1 MLSHNL
7 LKNLYKIIL
16 VIICS
21 LSLNVTFIYPQSDLK
36 TRISTGLEALYNFNF
51 KSSDKTFNSIL
62 SKYPDHPA
70 GYHYKSISYLWFYL
84 DSKDESNLNK
94 FIELSDSAIE
104 KAEIKLKS
112 DSSDLFSLYILS
124 SVYGNRTFA
133 YTRDENYFDA
143 VFAARKFHLYSDE
156 LLAKDSL
163 YYDAYMGKGL
173 FNFAISQAPQTWSWA
188 INLVGM
194 AGDKKKGLQFL
205 EIASKKGNFAKVEAK
220 FYLSQIFSEFLL
232 KYAQS
237 KKLLNELIFRFPKN
251 LLFRFA
257 LANLQVKTFDLSSA
271 SRNYMTIYSSTDTN
285 FIQLKNYS
293 AMLMGN
299 ILYAKGDYDE
309 SRKYYNRFLEQ
320 TVDDHFKSVVAL
332 KIGLSHLIE
341 GDSLSA
347 LLYFDKTDEGNMD
360 LDDDAYAK
368 KKGEE
373 YLTKLP
379 ASNELKLI
387 LINNMIDAGKF
398 KAAVDSLEKFIELP
412 VSDTLRAEA
421 ILCFSNAL
429 FYQGKFKKS
438 LEYAVA
444 VFNFNECELWV
455 KPFACYYAARASK
468 ELNNNVDAE
477 FFIGYA
483 GQFRNYYYENKL
495 KDKLSYLSFTLEEK

>member
-1 MLSHNL
+1 
-7 LKNLYKIIL
+7 
-16 VIICS
+16 
-21 LSLNVTFIYPQSDLK
+21 
-36 TRISTGLEALYNFNF
+36 
-51 KSSDKTFNSIL
+51 
-62 SKYPDHPA
+62 
-70 GYHYKSISYLWFYL
+70 
-84 DSKDESNLNK
+84 
-94 FIELSDSAIE
+94 
-104 KAEIKLKS
+104 
-112 DSSDLFSLYILS
+112 
-124 SVYGNRTFA
+124 
-133 YTRDENYFDA
+133 
-143 VFAARKFHLYSDE
+143 
-156 LLAKDSL
+156 
-163 YYDAYMGKGL
+163 MGKGL

-429 FYQGKFKKS
+429 FYQGKFKNHS
-438 LEYAVA
+438 STLLL
-444 VFNFNECELWV
+444 FLI
-455 KPFACYYAARASK
+455 
-468 ELNNNVDAE
+468 LMNVNS
-477 FFIGYA
+477 G
-483 GQFRNYYYENKL
+483 
-495 KDKLSYLSFTLEEK
+495 

>member
-1 MLSHNL
+1 
-7 LKNLYKIIL
+7 
-16 VIICS
+16 
-21 LSLNVTFIYPQSDLK
+21 
-36 TRISTGLEALYNFNF
+36 
-51 KSSDKTFNSIL
+51 
-62 SKYPDHPA
+62 
-70 GYHYKSISYLWFYL
+70 
-84 DSKDESNLNK
+84 
-94 FIELSDSAIE
+94 
-104 KAEIKLKS
+104 
-112 DSSDLFSLYILS
+112 
-124 SVYGNRTFA
+124 
-133 YTRDENYFDA
+133 
-143 VFAARKFHLYSDE
+143 
-156 LLAKDSL
+156 
-163 YYDAYMGKGL
+163 
-173 FNFAISQAPQTWSWA
+173 
-188 INLVGM
+188 
-194 AGDKKKGLQFL
+194 
-205 EIASKKGNFAKVEAK
+205 
-220 FYLSQIFSEFLL
+220 